1 MKKVFF
7 TMVLAIVSSVWMMSE
22 ASWCMSVAKA
32 GSAQNIRIGGTFQAE
47 SMPCEDDTLPC
58 PACLT
63 IALQSGGI
71 HYLVSNDP
79 QIVAILDTVPIGS
92 FAIIEGNHYLEGH
105 VDFINVTNII
115 FPQTDIQQ
123 LSGEWEI
130 SRETVS
136 TPTGDGGTRWFSTH
150 DVNYTNYVLA
160 DDLIYKV
167 ILDQSSGYAHYS
179 DAVPYMVDRKEDGTW
194 LLTAEGLF
202 SSSAPVDEGIAS
214 PVTIFRLTEDEME
227 WMYAANGG
235 DEGPNY
241 YYQYL
246 KRHTQKEEKLPS
258 LCDEWNVLAMR
269 NPNTSAQLLR
279 FSHYYLTTDT
289 MINGLHCVQV
299 QLNDQY
305 KGALREDDN
314 ANIYYVPADSTH
326 EYLLYAFHAQVG
338 DELENLWVSYTNLN
352 KDAVSDL
359 KVTISEIKPTTPKTI
374 VVDVSFTL
382 TSGEVREHF
391 NRQFEWLDG
400 IGNVGGPFFAN
411 LLNGPINSDSNG
423 DLRGVALLCAYKN
436 GEHVYTSEWGEKYGC
451 EYNYDPYSTP
461 TDTIPLY
468 IKDGPG
474 TSTVEPVDPNQIVAT
489 LVGDMLSI
497 YEYIGAEIG
506 YKVSKAS
513 PGNNMPARGKEMAD
527 DTFSESVSIQLK
539 ERGLYTLELTNP
551 EWGYTIVGT
560 FEYGGMQGIEPA
572 ETVVPAA
579 QKILRNGQL
588 LIQKGDRIYTVQGIE
603 IRE

>member
-1 MKKVFF
+1 MKKVFIPLF
-7 TMVLAIVSSVWMMSE
+7 LITMSLAASSQDYYWYSGQQIPLERGCRQYIIYEDDLLQESDKAQIAYSEDVSYEGYINLKWGYTRPNAKIEDTAHVHYRSISYKKNGDYYDNMFVTHRFNVKLKSE
-22 ASWCMSVAKA
+22 GDLSLLQEMA
-32 GSAQNIRIGGTFQAE
+32 AQNHTEIEKGDSISLWYNLRCQLD
-47 SMPCEDDTLPC
+47 PPHN
-58 PACLT
+58 
-63 IALQSGGI
+63 ALELANMF
-71 HYLVSNDP
+71 YE
-79 QIVAILDTVPIGS
+79 TGS
-92 FAIIEGNHYLEGH
+92 FAYVEPEFSNAIEL
-105 VDFINVTNII
+105 D
-115 FPQTDIQQ
+115 PQ
-123 LSGEWEI
+123 
-130 SRETVS
+130 
-136 TPTGDGGTRWFSTH
+136 P
-150 DVNYTNYVLA
+150 
-160 DDLIYKV
+160 
-167 ILDQSSGYAHYS
+167 
-179 DAVPYMVDRKEDGTW
+179 
-194 LLTAEGLF
+194 
-202 SSSAPVDEGIAS
+202 GI
-214 PVTIFRLTEDEME
+214 
-227 WMYAANGG
+227 
-235 DEGPNY
+235 
-241 YYQYL
+241 
-246 KRHTQKEEKLPS
+246 KS

-289 MINGLHCVQV
+289 MINGLHYVQV

-506 YKVSKAS
+506 YKVSKA
-513 PGNNMPARGKEMAD
+513 PTGNNMPARGKEMAD
-527 DTFSESVSIQLK
+527 DTFSESVSIHLT
-539 ERGLYTLELTNP
+539 ESGLYTLELTNP
-551 EWGYTIVGT
+551 EWDYTIVGT

-572 ETVVPAA
+572 ETGVPAA